1 MGGTM
6 RLTKITL
13 AAVVALGS
21 ASFAE
26 TTAPGNIKFGEN
38 GGIELSLTSVA
49 GDAASGRKIFMNR
62 KQGNCLACHVNSEM
76 SEQTFHG
83 MVGPVLDGIG
93 AKFDRKYLLESI
105 VNPSATIAKGYDFFL
120 ITLKNGQGYAG
131 IIKNETNKE
140 VTINYEMLDAANKL
154 HLHGNGIISSISE
167 NLSLENKT
175 SILFSAVILKLITI
189 VHGHLS

>member
-1 MGGTM
+1 M

-62 KQGNCLACHVNSEM
+62 KKGNCLACHVNSDM
-76 SEQTFHG
+76 AEQTFHG
-83 MVGPVLDGIG
+83 EVGPELDGVADRWEAAELRGILVNSKNMFEG
-93 AKFDRKYLLESI
+93 TIMPAFYRDSGYNRILKKFDGKTIL
-105 VNPSATIAKGYDFFL
+105 SA
-120 ITLKNGQGYAG
+120 Q
-131 IIKNETNKE
+131 
-140 VTINYEMLDAANKL
+140 
-154 HLHGNGIISSISE
+154 
-167 NLSLENKT
+167 
-175 SILFSAVILKLITI
+175 
-189 VHGHLS
+189 